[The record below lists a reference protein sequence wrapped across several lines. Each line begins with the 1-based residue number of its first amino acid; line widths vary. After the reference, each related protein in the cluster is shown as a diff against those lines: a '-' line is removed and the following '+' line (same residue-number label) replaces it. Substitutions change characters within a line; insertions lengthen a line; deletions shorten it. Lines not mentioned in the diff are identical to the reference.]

1 MQLNTPPTTAQW
13 LDLETRL
20 FGLPLEELWALTA
33 YDTRVQ
39 NIRHALE
46 TRFVETGLTIT
57 EISRECGMT
66 VSNLN
71 RIMRNLTGRTCYQ
84 LLISYRIH
92 RSIKEALEINNSF
105 AEIAL
110 HNGFDNSASYS
121 RTVRRVLGWPPSKLI
136 PRGPMFRRELD
147 LPPLADNSRSTRPT
161 SPKRSD
167 LIEEADRIS

>member
-1 MQLNTPPTTAQW
+1 VQQNDSPITSQL

-33 YDTRVQ
+33 YDARVQ
-39 NIRHALE
+39 HIRQVLE
-46 TRFVETGLTIT
+46 ARYAEPQLSIT
-57 EISRECGMT
+57 DISHDCGMT

-71 RIMRNLTGRTCYQ
+71 RLMRNLTGRTSYQ

-92 RSIKEALEINNSF
+92 RSIIEALEVNSSF
-105 AEIAL
+105 AEIAI

-136 PRGPMFRRELD
+136 PRGPGFRRELD
-147 LPPLADNSRSTRPT
+147 LPPLEDNSRPSNQA
-161 SPKRSD
+161 PKDVKKWEETD
-167 LIEEADRIS
+167 LL